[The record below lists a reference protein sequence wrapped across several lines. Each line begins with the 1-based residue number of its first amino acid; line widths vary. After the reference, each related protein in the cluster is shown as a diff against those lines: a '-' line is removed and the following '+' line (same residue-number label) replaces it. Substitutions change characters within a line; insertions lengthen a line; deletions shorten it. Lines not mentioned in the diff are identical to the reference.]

1 MTDSEKTILGSDFI
15 IYRDESGCWKLVSN
29 EIVLPLVGSSDFRR
43 IISLLEMPIESVRQA
58 LGLDFPCMS
67 VAEIGLK
74 HDSDYWIKLAISWI
88 AHSSPQEVC
97 FFVEDLKRLSTDKAV
112 SQNNRHLARKELKR
126 LLNS

>member
-1 MTDSEKTILGSDFI
+1 MTDSDKIILGSDFMI
-15 IYRDESGCWKLVSN
+15 RRDQSGRWELVSN
-29 EIVLPLVGSSDFRR
+29 EVKFPLVDLSDFRR
-43 IISLLEMPIESVRQA
+43 VISLLEMPIESVKQA
-58 LGLDFPCMS
+58 LGLDFPYMS
-67 VAEIGLK
+67 VAEIGLT

-112 SQNNRHLARKELKR
+112 SQNNRHLARKELMR

>member
-1 MTDSEKTILGSDFI
+1 MIGSEKTILGSDFI

-29 EIVLPLVGSSDFRR
+29 EVALPLVNSSDFRR
-43 IISLLEMPIESVRQA
+43 IISLLEMPIGSVKQA
-58 LGLDFPCMS
+58 LGLDFPYMR

-88 AHSSPQEVC
+88 AHSSAQEAS
-97 FFVEDLKRLSTDKAV
+97 FFVEDLKRLSIDKTV
-112 SQNNRHLARKELKR
+112 SQSNRHLARKELKR